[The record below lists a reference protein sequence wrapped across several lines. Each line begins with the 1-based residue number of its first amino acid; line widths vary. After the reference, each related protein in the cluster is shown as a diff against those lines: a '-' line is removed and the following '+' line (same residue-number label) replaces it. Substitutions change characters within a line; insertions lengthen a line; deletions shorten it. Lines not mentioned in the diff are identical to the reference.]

1 MMSSS
6 EEKEISTLIQSFPSL
21 RMEEDKQ
28 REIAGHIRQE
38 KQLLTRMKR
47 RKLFRNVIGGM
58 AASMAIL
65 LIAYQVVSSPQTPSV
80 QSAQTSNTPENPNTN
95 AAGTNEKNNKVTTI
109 NPQIQAYVEAA
120 LDKTNEAFSPERM
133 TVIVTDPHTGE
144 ILAMANRTSKEL
156 AKEQA
161 YAIRALPDPVT
172 TLPIVTLAAAIQEG
186 KFDSREIF
194 DSGTYEVSP
203 GKLIKDHNNGI
214 GWGKITYLEGMLRSS
229 NVAFAKLGNEQLKKD
244 LLQEYLNRFG
254 FGNKTGIELE
264 DEDAGTISPMENPY
278 DVAAAA
284 LGQGASATAMQQVAA
299 MGAIANGGELMK
311 PHLYKQADTDTDT
324 RNHYIVR
331 QVISEE
337 TARKVRE
344 ILESGV
350 SSKLG
355 SNRTFQMDEY
365 SVAGKSGVAPKYD
378 AQGNVIE
385 GKYIASFIGFAPSDN
400 PRLLIY
406 VYVDEPKTDL
416 WLGLWWKSIVS
427 PLFKEVMENSLHSLQ
442 QQ

>member
-6 EEKEISTLIQSFPSL
+6 KEKEISTLIQSFPSL

-38 KQLLTRMKR
+38 KELLTRIKR

-65 LIAYQVVSSPQTPSV
+65 LIAYQVVISPQTLSV
-80 QSAQTSNTPENPNTN
+80 QSAQTSITPESPNTT
-95 AAGTNEKNNKVTTI
+95 AAGTNEKNDKVTTI
-109 NPQIQAYVEAA
+109 DPQIQAYVEAA
-120 LDKTNEAFSPERM
+120 LNKTNEAFSSERM
-133 TVIVTDPHTGE
+133 AVIVTDPHTGE

-161 YAIRALPDPVT
+161 GAIRATPDPVIAF
-172 TLPIVTLAAAIQEG
+172 PIVTLAAAIQEG

-214 GWGKITYLEGMLRSS
+214 GWGKITYLEGIQRSS
-229 NVAFAKLGNEQLKKD
+229 NVAYAKLGNEQLKKD

-264 DEDAGTISPMENPY
+264 DEDAGIIPPMENPY

-311 PHLYKQADTDTDT
+311 PHLYKQADTDT
-324 RNHYIVR
+324 RNHYLVR

-416 WLGLWWKSIVS
+416 WLGLWWRSIVS

-442 QQ
+442 Q

>member
-28 REIAGHIRQE
+28 REIAGQIRQE
-38 KQLLTRMKR
+38 KGLLTRIKR

-65 LIAYQVVSSPQTPSV
+65 LIAYQVVISPQTSSV
-80 QSAQTSNTPENPNTN
+80 QSAQTSNTPESPSTT
-95 AAGTNEKNNKVTTI
+95 AAGTNEKNDKVTTI

-120 LDKTNEAFSPERM
+120 LDKTNEAFRPERM

-172 TLPIVTLAAAIQEG
+172 TFPIVALAAAIQEG

-214 GWGKITYLEGMLRSS
+214 GWGKITYLEGIQRSS
-229 NVAFAKLGNEQLKKD
+229 NVAYAKLGNEQLKKD

-264 DEDAGTISPMENPY
+264 DEEAGTIPPMENPY

-311 PHLYKQADTDTDT
+311 PHLYKQADTDT

-337 TARKVRE
+337 TAREVRE
-344 ILESGV
+344 ILESSV
-350 SSKLG
+350 TMAVG
-355 SNRTFQMDEY
+355 SNKTFKMDEY

-378 AQGNVIE
+378 VQGNVIE
-385 GKYIASFIGFAPSDN
+385 GKYIASFIGFAPIDN
-400 PRLLIY
+400 PRLLIS
-406 VYVDEPKTDL
+406 VSIDEPKTDL
-416 WLGLWWKSIVS
+416 WFGLWWRSIVS
-427 PLFKEVMENSLHSLQ
+427 PLFKEIMENSLRSLQ

>member
-6 EEKEISTLIQSFPSL
+6 EEKEITTLIQSFPSL

-28 REIAGHIRQE
+28 REIAGRIRQE
-38 KQLLTRMKR
+38 KELLTRMKR

-65 LIAYQVVSSPQTPSV
+65 LIAYQVVISPQTPSV
-80 QSAQTSNTPENPNTN
+80 QSAQTSNAPESPNTT
-95 AAGTNEKNNKVTTI
+95 AAGTNEKNDKVRTI
-109 NPQIQAYVEAA
+109 DPQIQAFVEAA

-133 TVIVTDPHTGE
+133 AVIVTDPHTGE
-144 ILAMANRTSKEL
+144 ILAMANRTPKEL

-161 YAIRALPDPVT
+161 YAIQALPDPVT
-172 TLPIVTLAAAIQEG
+172 TFPIVTLSAAIQEG

-203 GKLIKDHNNGI
+203 DKLIKDHNNGI

-229 NVAFAKLGNEQLKKD
+229 NVAYAKLGNEQLKKD

-264 DEDAGTISPMENPY
+264 DEGAGTIPPMENPY
-278 DVAAAA
+278 DVAAAT

-311 PHLYKQADTDTDT
+311 PHLYKQADTDT
-324 RNHYIVR
+324 RSHYIVR

-385 GKYIASFIGFAPSDN
+385 GKYIATFIGFAPSDN
-400 PRLLIY
+400 PKLLIY
-406 VYVDEPKTDL
+406 VSIDEPKTDL
-416 WLGLWWKSIVS
+416 WFALWWKSIVS
-427 PLFKEVMENSLHSLQ
+427 PLFKEVMENSLRSLQ
-442 QQ
+442 Q